1 MKPSWDDAPE
11 WAQWLAMDEGGC
23 WYWHA
28 GQPFWDAADG
38 CWYDRDIENE
48 MTALAAQHDVTGI
61 DPSSTLEGR
70 H

>member
-11 WAQWLAMDEGGC
+11 WAQYLAMDEGGC
-23 WYWHA
+23 WYWH
-28 GQPFWDAADG
+28 GGEPHWDAADG
-38 CWYDRDIENE
+38 CWYEIDIDNE
-48 MTALAAQHDVTGI
+48 ISKLAGQSEVCGI